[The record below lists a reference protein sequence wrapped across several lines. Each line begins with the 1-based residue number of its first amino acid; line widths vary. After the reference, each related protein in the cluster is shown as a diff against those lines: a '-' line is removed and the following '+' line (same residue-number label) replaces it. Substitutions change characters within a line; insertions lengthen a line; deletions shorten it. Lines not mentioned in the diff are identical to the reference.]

1 MKEVMSEQSVLR
13 SSAVMALGTLIS
25 RITGLARNLLLV
37 TALGTAIVGDTYQIA
52 NSLPTVVYILV
63 AGGALNAVFVP
74 QIIREMK
81 SKDGGHSYTS
91 QLATATFTILGF
103 ATVIG
108 IVAAPLIVRLYATK
122 FGGADLQSE
131 FELTVLFTRY
141 CLPQVLFLGL
151 FTLLG
156 QIANARGSFGPMM
169 WAPILNNVVVIGVL
183 VGFIVIAPDASH
195 GVMSTAAKTL
205 LGLGTSLGALVQAAI
220 LIPVISKAGVRLRP
234 NFHWSSLRKSAH
246 LAKWT
251 LIFVLINQTGFI
263 FIVNLA
269 TAASVRAKQS
279 GLQTGVGFTPYQ
291 NASFIFMLPHSIIA
305 VSFVTAL
312 LPRISRFA
320 AEARIEDIREDIEKT
335 LLHLY
340 SLIVPAAFAL
350 LFLSQPIAHFIF
362 AGSPNADSSQIGMI
376 LSGFALGLIPFCSSY
391 LMLRGF
397 YAFEDTRTPAGIT
410 LVMNIVTVIFAT
422 ISSLILPIRFI
433 TVGIAVSFGIG
444 YLASSLWARHLLTR
458 RIGGMTLRRDL
469 ISIIIISA
477 IAFAPSL
484 FISRMSNELLNSGA
498 PNLIS
503 SVFTLALSGLIALPI
518 YLVLGYRLH
527 VEAIVVIGNSILNR
541 VPKNRRLKN

>member
-1 MKEVMSEQSVLR
+1 MSEQSVLR

-37 TALGTAIVGDTYQIA
+37 TALGTAIIGDTYQIA

-81 SKDGGHSYTS
+81 SKDGGHSFTS
-91 QLATATFTILGF
+91 QLATATFTILGL

-108 IVAAPLIVRLYATK
+108 IIAAPFIVRLYAAK
-122 FGGADLQSE
+122 FGGADLQNE

-169 WAPILNNVVVIGVL
+169 WAPILNNLIVIGVL
-183 VGFIVIAPDASH
+183 IGFIIMAPDASH

-205 LGLGTSLGALVQAAI
+205 LGVGTSLGAVAQAAI
-220 LIPVISKAGVRLRP
+220 LIPVISKSGVRLRP

-251 LIFVLINQTGFI
+251 LIFVLINQIGFI

-279 GLQTGVGFTPYQ
+279 GIDIGVGFTPYQ

-312 LPRISRFA
+312 LPRISRLA
-320 AEARIEDIREDIEKT
+320 AEKRINEVREDIQKT
-335 LLHLY
+335 LIHLY
-340 SLIVPAAFAL
+340 SFIVPAAFAL

-362 AGSPNADSSQIGMI
+362 AGSTSADSSQMGMI

-397 YAFEDTRTPAGIT
+397 YAFEDTKTPAGIT
-410 LVMNIVTVIFAT
+410 LVMNIVTVACA
-422 ISSLILPIRFI
+422 SVGYLILPIRLI
-433 TVGIAVSFGIG
+433 TVGIAISFGIG
-444 YLASSLWARHLLTR
+444 YLASSLWARHLLMK
-458 RIGGMTLRRDL
+458 RIGNLMLRSDL
-469 ISIIIISA
+469 FSIIVISA

-484 FISRMSNELLNSGA
+484 LISGIANNHINSGV
-498 PNLIS
+498 PNLLS
-503 SVFTLALSGLIALPI
+503 SAVTLAISGAVALPI
-518 YLVLGYRLH
+518 YLLLGFRLR
-527 VEAIVVIGNSILNR
+527 VDSIMIIGESIL
-541 VPKNRRLKN
+541 KRLPNNGK